1 MTAVEDGPCVDEL
14 WTGKSVFYEKWD
26 EASEPT
32 EVNRVDRA
40 AELPGGLVFTD
51 IAEYSLTDDLSG
63 EALDGQLVTIAK
75 REEVTAI
82 YRRTVWTEAPV
93 ADCIRDTGKPPI
105 PVRWVSTNKGDKLHP
120 NVRCRLVAKHLAAKY
135 GG

>member
-1 MTAVEDGPCVDEL
+1 M
-14 WTGKSVFYEKWD
+14 D

-32 EVNRVDRA
+32 EVNRVDHA

-75 REEVTAI
+75 REEATEK
-82 YRRTVWTEAPV
+82 YRREVWTEKPV
-93 ADCIRDTGKPPI
+93 ADCLRDIGKPPI
-105 PVRWVSTNKGDKLHP
+105 PVRWVSTNKGISFIP
-120 NVRCRLVAKHLAAKY
+120 MSGV
-135 GG
+135 GS